1 MKIVTLSV
9 QIVRLDCEGIPV
21 LDKLISLREQ
31 IFKVRGRLRKL
42 WAHYA
47 ETQDEHV
54 LDLIEMYKDVLK
66 DYEEEI
72 DYLVNG
78 LEEV

>member
-9 QIVRLDCEGIPV
+9 QIVKLDCEGVPV

-31 IFKVRGRLRKL
+31 IFKVRDRLRKL
-42 WAHYA
+42 WACYA

-72 DYLVNG
+72 DYLING
-78 LEEV
+78 LEEA